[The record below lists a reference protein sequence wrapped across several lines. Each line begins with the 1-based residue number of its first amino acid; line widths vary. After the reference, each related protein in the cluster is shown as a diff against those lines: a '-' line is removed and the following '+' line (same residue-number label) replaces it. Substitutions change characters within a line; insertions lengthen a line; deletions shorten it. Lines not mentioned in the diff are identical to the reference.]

1 MDSKDARYKQRIFA
15 RTTNRTRCFAEATER
30 SKTKKLWKLKNTM
43 YGLSD
48 ANKQWYLKIKD
59 SLERFGAMISICGK
73 ALFYYTEVGK
83 LQGLIAFHE
92 ND

>member
-1 MDSKDARYKQRIFA
+1 
-15 RTTNRTRCFAEATER
+15 
-30 SKTKKLWKLKNTM
+30 M

-59 SLERFGAMISICGK
+59 SLERFGAMMSIYGE

-83 LQGLIAFHE
+83 LQRLIAFHE

>member
-1 MDSKDARYKQRIFA
+1 MDNKDARYKQRILA

-43 YGLSD
+43 YGLID
-48 ANKQWYLKIKD
+48 ANEQWYLKIKY
-59 SLERFGAMISICGK
+59 SLERFGAVMSIYGE
-73 ALFYYTEVGK
+73 ALFYCTEVGK